1 MLISNFGKFGTFC
14 YYALFFKGRE
24 MKFQTMFQVFEKF
37 KLGEHDLN
45 QLYNSL
51 ASHLQEVEQLKIL

>member
-1 MLISNFGKFGTFC
+1 MENLEHSEFC

-37 KLGEHDLN
+37 MLGEHDLN

-51 ASHLQEVEQLKIL
+51 ASHLQEVEQLKIM